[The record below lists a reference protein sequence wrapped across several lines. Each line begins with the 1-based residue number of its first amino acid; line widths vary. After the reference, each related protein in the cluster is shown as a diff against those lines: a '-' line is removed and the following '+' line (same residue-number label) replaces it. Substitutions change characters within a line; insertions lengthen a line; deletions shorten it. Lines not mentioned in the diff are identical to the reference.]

1 MFRLGLIVPL
11 LLSPSAA
18 YDNGLPN
25 GTCFDNAVPPNLRKN
40 LTTPEGESVPITVLL
55 AGWSSGQVTSS
66 VIEIIVTET
75 LGYNVAIG
83 PRTPASS
90 VDSVYCMLGC
100 STWWNGTSRGC
111 ETRKITHHVMVESW
125 YLGFPHVIASLNE
138 KYQAGSLTLNS

>member
-1 MFRLGLIVPL
+1 MFRLALIFHL
-11 LLSPSAA
+11 LPIIAA

-25 GTCFDNAVPPNLRKN
+25 GTCFADAIPAELRKN
-40 LTTPEGESVPITVLL
+40 LTTPDGESVPFTVLL

-66 VIEIIVTET
+66 VVEILVTEVM
-75 LGYNVAIG
+75 GYNVVIG

-125 YLGFPHVIASLNE
+125 YLGFPHVITSLTE
-138 KYQAGSLTLNS
+138 MYQAGGLTLNS